1 MNEQKEVNGLNQLI
15 QCENQNENHNEN
27 HNEDET
33 IITIKQHQIT
43 SKKIIQDAS
52 NIINDLVKKYEN
64 NEYMMQRIHLHL
76 VNYLPNTLENEC
88 KTYEKRVERNLYL
101 TNEQQLF
108 IQVFLSKHQYY
119 YLNSNNYFYEYD
131 GQHYKI
137 VKEDDIIYKLLSSI
151 SMERKLLQWK
161 HKTKFNIVKQI
172 KNRSLFTSIPET
184 DTIQHVLNLLYPSI
198 FSTKN
203 KAKYFLTI
211 IGDNIHKK
219 NAHLIFLIGQNM
231 RKIIN
236 EINNIA
242 YVTINNTNTT
252 HNFVTKYHETHSYN
266 NCRLLEMNEQIS
278 YDMWREMLKKFGLDI
293 LCVAAHYSNRYES
306 SDSFIETKSDE
317 ELKNYAFYLK
327 DKNPEN
333 IVSDFLNSRLTY
345 VGNNSNHKIEW
356 KHLHFIWKQYL
367 SYLALPNIVTT
378 NNLKTFIETL
388 KPDDYDKNNDCFL
401 NHISKYLPIEND
413 FMKFWENTITSYNET
428 IIFDN
433 STIEKDYELDE
444 ICMLFKYWVKNN
456 PNEGL
461 FSNGNIS
468 ENNVIKIL
476 SHFFP
481 DVLIIDDK
489 YILNIMCNL
498 WDKTKDIDDFFMTFK
513 ENITDKIDSNSK
525 VTSIEDIYQY
535 YFKYCNS
542 TKKYVVS
549 KRYFEKYL
557 HAKLFDYIVYEKF
570 IDNKWFL
577 L

>member
-1 MNEQKEVNGLNQLI
+1 MNE
-15 QCENQNENHNEN
+15 HNEFN
-27 HNEDET
+27 ESSHNEIQEELY
-33 IITIKQHQIT
+33 IKEYSHI
-43 SKKIIQDAS
+43 SPKKIITDAS
-52 NIINDLVKKYEN
+52 NIIDDLVKKYAC
-64 NEYMMQRIHLHL
+64 NEYMMQRLHLHL
-76 VNYLPNTLENEC
+76 INYLPSTLENEF
-88 KTYEKRVERNLYL
+88 KNYEKRVERNLYL

-137 VKEDDIIYKLLSSI
+137 VKEDEILYKLLSSI
-151 SMERKLLQWK
+151 SKERKLLQWK
-161 HKTKFNIVKQI
+161 HKTKFNIIKQI

-184 DTIQHVLNLLYPSI
+184 DTIQNVLNLLYPSI

-219 NAHLIFLIGQNM
+219 NSHLIFLIGQNM

-236 EINNIA
+236 ELNNIS
-242 YVTINNTNTT
+242 YVTINHTNTT

-266 NCRLLEMNEQIS
+266 NCRLLEMNEQIP
-278 YDMWREMLKKFGLDI
+278 YDMWRELLKKFGLDI
-293 LCVAAHYSNRYES
+293 LCVAAHYSKRYDS
-306 SDSFIETKSDE
+306 SDHFIETKSDE

-327 DKNPEN
+327 DKAPEN
-333 IVSDFLNSRLTY
+333 IVNDFLNTRLNY
-345 VGNNSNHKIEW
+345 VGSNSNHKIEW

-367 SYLALPNIVTT
+367 SHLALPNIVTT
-378 NNLKTFIETL
+378 NNLKTIIETL
-388 KPDDYDKNNDCFL
+388 KPEDYDRNNDCFF

-413 FMKFWENTITSYNET
+413 FMKFWENTIISYNET
-428 IIFDN
+428 VIFDN

-444 ICMLFKYWVKNN
+444 ICMLFKNWVKNKPN
-456 PNEGL
+456 DNEGFEL
-461 FSNGNIS
+461 FSNGNIT
-468 ENNVIKIL
+468 EDNVIKIL

-481 DVLIIDDK
+481 DVLIIDEK
-489 YILNIMCNL
+489 YILNIMCTL
-498 WDKTKDIDDFFMTFK
+498 WDKTKDIDEFFEQSIK
-513 ENITDKIDSNSK
+513 DKIDMNSK
-525 VTSIEDIYQY
+525 VTSIDDIYQI
-535 YFKYCNS
+535 YCKFCNTS
-542 TKKYVVS
+542 RKYVVS

-557 HAKLFDYIVYEKF
+557 HAKMFDYIVYEKF